1 MADFNFITERLACGA
16 QLQGP
21 DDVKQ
26 VIAAGITHIIDAQQ
40 ERNDGV
46 LIPANC
52 IYLWDPT
59 ADDGVHP
66 KPVEWFGYAITF
78 ALNAFLT
85 PRAKC
90 LTHCAAG
97 VNRGPSLAYA
107 IMRAQ
112 GWADDEAMAQLKA
125 KRPQVGVAYHDDAN
139 AALVSLRWVTVAG
152 DKLLSNKK
160 ERGW

>member
-1 MADFNFITERLACGA
+1 MADFSFITERLACGA

-21 DDVKQ
+21 DDIKQ
-26 VIAAGITHIIDAQQ
+26 IIAAGITHIVDAQQ

-59 ADDGVHP
+59 ADDGQH
-66 KPVEWFGYAITF
+66 KPPEWFAYAITF
-78 ALNAFLT
+78 AANAFLT
-85 PRAKC
+85 PRAKL

-107 IMRAQ
+107 IMRSQ
-112 GWADDEAMAQLKA
+112 GWSDGEAMLQLKT
-125 KRPQVGVAYHDDAN
+125 KRPQVNVAYHDDAN
-139 AALVSLRWVTVAG
+139 AALASLGWVQPQANTA
-152 DKLLSNKK
+152 LPNKK

>member
-1 MADFNFITERLACGA
+1 VADFNFITERLACGA

-21 DDVKQ
+21 DDIKQ
-26 VIAAGITHIIDAQQ
+26 IIAAGITHLIDAQQ

-52 IYLWDPT
+52 IYLWDPA
-59 ADDGVHP
+59 ADDGRHKDP
-66 KPVEWFGYAITF
+66 QWFQYAITF

-85 PRAKC
+85 PRTKV
-90 LTHCAAG
+90 LTHCTAG

-112 GWADDEAMAQLKA
+112 GWTSAEALGQLKA
-125 KRPQVGVAYHDDAN
+125 RRPQVNVAYRSDAED
-139 AALVSLRWVTVAG
+139 ALKAM
-152 DKLLSNKK
+152 
-160 ERGW
+160 GWTKAS